1 MSVKLRCTAIRR
13 PIVDLSPIGQEKTL
27 RFLRALMAD
36 RAATTAVEYALL
48 GALISV
54 VAISA
59 INNVGNS
66 LSNLFVAVA
75 TDMSNSGNG
84 SL

>member
-1 MSVKLRCTAIRR
+1 MKV
-13 PIVDLSPIGQEKTL
+13 
-27 RFLRALMAD
+27 LRALMAD
-36 RAATTAVEYALL
+36 RTAATAVEYAVM

-54 VAISA
+54 VALSA
-59 INNVGNS
+59 MSTIGNS

-75 TDMSNSGNG
+75 TDMSNASDG

>member
-1 MSVKLRCTAIRR
+1 MRV
-13 PIVDLSPIGQEKTL
+13 
-27 RFLRALMAD
+27 LRALMAD

>member
-1 MSVKLRCTAIRR
+1 MKV
-13 PIVDLSPIGQEKTL
+13 
-27 RFLRALMAD
+27 LRALMAD
-36 RAATTAVEYALL
+36 RTAATAVEYAVM

-54 VAISA
+54 VALSA
-59 INNVGNS
+59 MNTIGNS

-75 TDMSNSGNG
+75 TDMSNASDG